1 MNYKTTDTL
10 TLARWRADMHARLNR
25 LQHKLELLQNEL
37 TRRHGT
43 REPVS
48 YIDYDHRAKQCT
60 KS

>member
-1 MNYKTTDTL
+1 
-10 TLARWRADMHARLNR
+10 MHARLNR